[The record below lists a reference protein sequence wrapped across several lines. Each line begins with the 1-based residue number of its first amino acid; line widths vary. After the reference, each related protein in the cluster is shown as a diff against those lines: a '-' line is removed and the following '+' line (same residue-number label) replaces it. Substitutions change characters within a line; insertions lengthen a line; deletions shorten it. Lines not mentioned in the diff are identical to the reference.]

1 MQKLLTTFVLFAMTA
16 ICSTASSA
24 ENAQDLEI
32 ERAARAFRIATYD
45 SFRLNRDLYDAR
57 REAGDGLL
65 TKWHEAGAP
74 DEFRLDVLN
83 WFGHAAE
90 LPAGSPLPPMP
101 ALPEVP
107 PAPAAEPKPV
117 AAAEKPV
124 ESPQIELTESSSRAT
139 QAESSGA
146 LFSQADELSDD
157 NETTD
162 KTVVETTTTLDANS
176 E

>member
-45 SFRLNRDLYDAR
+45 GFRLNRDLYDAR

-65 TKWHEAGAP
+65 AKWHEAGAP
-74 DEFRLDVLN
+74 DEFRLNVLN
-83 WFGHAAE
+83 WFGYAAE

-117 AAAEKPV
+117 
-124 ESPQIELTESSSRAT
+124 
-139 QAESSGA
+139 GA
-146 LFSQADELSDD
+146 RQDAPRPGRGRTDVRRSWLGPTAVRVRRRPGNADESLAGSGRDR
-157 NETTD
+157 
-162 KTVVETTTTLDANS
+162 
-176 E
+176 